1 MNRELKAFLLE
12 RLYRHPRVIRMQK
25 KAERVVTELFQAYV
39 SEPAQL
45 PLEVQARI
53 GEDGDLY
60 RVVCD
65 YIAGMTDRFALQEYA
80 KMFDPYE
87 RV

>member
-1 MNRELKAFLLE
+1 MNRELKTFLLE
-12 RLYRHPRVIRMQK
+12 RFYRHPRVIRMQK
-25 KAERVVTELFQAYV
+25 KAERVVAELFQAYV
-39 SEPAQL
+39 AEPAQL
-45 PLEVQARI
+45 PLEVQARLED
-53 GEDGDLY
+53 GEDLH